1 MIGQM
6 ELLENVLTIWGDGVG
21 SVLTDW
27 LFTAFDLGWVF
38 LMGAV
43 VSGMLAGPVLLT
55 TLLGL
60 SSAGGW
66 MSALL
71 RSKTKVLLNTVQV

>member
-6 ELLENVLTIWGDGVG
+6 ELLEDVLTIWGDVVE

-27 LFTAFDLGWVF
+27 LFTTFGLCWVF

>member
-6 ELLENVLTIWGDGVG
+6 KLLEDVLTIWGDVVE

-38 LMGAV
+38 LIGAV

-60 SSAGGW
+60 SSAG
-66 MSALL
+66 MLDVCPVALE
-71 RSKTKVLLNTVQV
+71 N

>member
-6 ELLENVLTIWGDGVG
+6 ELLEDVLTIWGDGVG

-55 TLLGL
+55 TFWEL

>member
-1 MIGQM
+1 M
-6 ELLENVLTIWGDGVG
+6 ELLEDVLTIWGDGVG

-27 LFTAFDLGWVF
+27 LFTAFGLGWVF
-38 LMGAV
+38 LIGAV

>member
-6 ELLENVLTIWGDGVG
+6 ELLEDVLTIWGDVVE

-27 LFTAFDLGWVF
+27 LFTAFGLGWVC
-38 LMGAV
+38 LVGAF
-43 VSGMLAGPVLLT
+43 VSGILAGLVLPT